1 MKVDIRPGAVHILS
15 GEVALHLPGDS
26 VSEVEGN
33 RDLLLLLLVVAFPF
47 GLTSIGNTVLLNMAS
62 EKNMLVFLER

>member
-33 RDLLLLLLVVAFPF
+33 LDMLINQFIYTF
-47 GLTSIGNTVLLNMAS
+47 TS
-62 EKNMLVFLER
+62 EMLKICQNG